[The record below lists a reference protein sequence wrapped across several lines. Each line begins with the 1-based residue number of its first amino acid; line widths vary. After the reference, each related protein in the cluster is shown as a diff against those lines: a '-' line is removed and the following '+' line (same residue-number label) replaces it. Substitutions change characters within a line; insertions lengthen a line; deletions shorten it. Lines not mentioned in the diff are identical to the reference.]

1 MFKRNPKTNF
11 LIENKFQQSIL
22 HMVLKAGYY
31 NKIAV
36 HGDEAGEVNVKTL
49 EALFGDD
56 APIVQVCVKIGLIFV
71 SEKNR
76 FFAKENPK
84 LFFCNTFLLLFFSPP
99 MQQNYYSTGGENSF
113 FLCLLSYFLH
123 LPPLFSPT

>member
-56 APIVQVCVKIGLIFV
+56 APIVQVCVKKYQ
-71 SEKNR
+71 E
-76 FFAKENPK
+76 FFFGWRK
-84 LFFCNTFLLLFFSPP
+84 LFFFL
-99 MQQNYYSTGGENSF
+99 QRKN
-113 FLCLLSYFLH
+113 
-123 LPPLFSPT
+123 

>member
-56 APIVQVCVKIGLIFV
+56 APIVQVCVKKYQDFYFWWAKIG
-71 SEKNR
+71 
-76 FFAKENPK
+76 
-84 LFFCNTFLLLFFSPP
+84 
-99 MQQNYYSTGGENSF
+99 F
-113 FLCLLSYFLH
+113 FLQRKKVFSVAKVFQYFFWVV
-123 LPPLFSPT
+123 PPNTHQGNKIII

>member
-56 APIVQVCVKIGLIFV
+56 APIVQVCEKIPRFFWWAKICFFCKGKPEGKCSQLIFFTIL
-71 SEKNR
+71 SYYCCFPTN
-76 FFAKENPK
+76 A
-84 LFFCNTFLLLFFSPP
+84 TQLLFKSRG
-99 MQQNYYSTGGENSF
+99 N
-113 FLCLLSYFLH
+113 
-123 LPPLFSPT
+123 